1 MGMCYIQ
8 PEVGNNTHNY
18 NSTLLYRRSFLPT
31 HLAQRLRQSAVTSSF
46 AQTLFLHCFGGLRR
60 VSE

>member
-1 MGMCYIQ
+1 MCYIQ
-8 PEVGNNTHNY
+8 SDTTDKY
-18 NSTLLYRRSFLPT
+18 SYSTLLYRRSFLPT

-46 AQTLFLHCFGGLRR
+46 TQTLFLHCFGGLRG